1 MLAKYISA
9 ISGLG
14 WSTYLGSVWESLETT
29 FAFNWFNQESHDK
42 VFSSSDLKES
52 SILPDLNDPTLLID
66 AMKEA
71 YLKVDSFE
79 KGLKKKKK
87 GQKYLPTPTVIASRL
102 NHDMMFEKM
111 KSLKMD
117 DFNALIRDFSEE
129 GDDIPDTAS
138 DEDSDDEEEKASVP
152 VELNAL

>member
-1 MLAKYISA
+1 MVVFFLGFEGKFNSSA
-9 ISGLG
+9 IS
-14 WSTYLGSVWESLETT
+14 
-29 FAFNWFNQESHDK
+29 
-42 VFSSSDLKES
+42 
-52 SILPDLNDPTLLID
+52 NDPTLLLD